1 MSLIKAHKGK
11 CMKKIYIYEPWFFLF
26 FGIFHLHRIWGLVDR
41 EAYAAFWLGV
51 LENKG
56 EFYFIL
62 MGILALL
69 CILGIV
75 TFFRNLHHNYWWR
88 WVYLFGGGYLLFD
101 LFAIATGL
109 TFWHDLLVVMFDVNG
124 SYWNLLWGGF
134 VVMGAA
140 AFMLGCLLLKKK
152 CAEV

>member
-1 MSLIKAHKGK
+1 
-11 CMKKIYIYEPWFFLF
+11 MKKIYIYEPCFFLF

-51 LENKG
+51 LENRG

-75 TFFRNLHHNYWWR
+75 TFFRNMHHNYWWR

>member
-1 MSLIKAHKGK
+1 
-11 CMKKIYIYEPWFFLF
+11 MKKIYIYEPWFFLF

-56 EFYFIL
+56 KFYFIL

-75 TFFRNLHHNYWWR
+75 TFFRNMHHNYWWR

>member
-1 MSLIKAHKGK
+1 
-11 CMKKIYIYEPWFFLF
+11 MKKIYIYEPWFFLF

-51 LENKG
+51 LENRGK
-56 EFYFIL
+56 FYFIL

-69 CILGIV
+69 CIWGIV
-75 TFFRNLHHNYWWR
+75 TFFRNMHHNYWWR

-140 AFMLGCLLLKKK
+140 AFMLGCLLLRCRCQK
-152 CAEV
+152 VLMID

>member
-1 MSLIKAHKGK
+1 
-11 CMKKIYIYEPWFFLF
+11 MKKIYIYEPWFFLF

-56 EFYFIL
+56 KFYFIL

-69 CILGIV
+69 CIWGIV
-75 TFFRNLHHNYWWR
+75 TFFRNMHHNYWWR